1 MTERNAQAHCVLT
14 GSSSGIG
21 LALAELLLASG
32 WRVTGVDIAPA
43 AILDH
48 GQYRHLRCDLA
59 DATALRGLCVLL
71 DDCTPTALAHCAGVV
86 RTGGALDTRPED
98 TELLWQLHGAA
109 PMALV
114 RALAPQ
120 LPDGRGRIAL
130 VSSRAVLGRAHRLA
144 YAATKSA
151 QIGLARSLAAELIG
165 RGITVNVIAPG
176 AVDTP
181 MLHDPQ
187 RGAPPRVDL
196 PLGRL
201 IEAREVAAAIAFFLG
216 EHAGAITGQTLYVCG
231 GASLGAMPL

>member
-1 MTERNAQAHCVLT
+1 MIERNAPAHCVLT
-14 GSSSGIG
+14 GAASGIG
-21 LALAELLLASG
+21 LALAERLLSAG

-43 AILDH
+43 AIQRPE
-48 GQYRHLRCDLA
+48 QYRHVVCDLA
-59 DATALRGLCVLL
+59 DADALRALCAGLAGCG
-71 DDCTPTALAHCAGVV
+71 PTALVHCAGVV

-98 TELLWQLHGAA
+98 TELLWRLHGAA

-114 RALAPQ
+114 QALAPQ
-120 LPDGRGRIAL
+120 LPDGSGRIVL

-151 QIGLARSLAAELIG
+151 QIGLARSLAAELVG

-181 MLHDPQ
+181 MLNDPK
-187 RGAPPRVDL
+187 RGAAARVDL

-201 IEAREVAAAIAFFLG
+201 IDAGEVAATIAFFLSA
-216 EHAGAITGQTLYVCG
+216 EAGAITGQTLYVCG
-231 GASLGAMPL
+231 GASLGAMTP